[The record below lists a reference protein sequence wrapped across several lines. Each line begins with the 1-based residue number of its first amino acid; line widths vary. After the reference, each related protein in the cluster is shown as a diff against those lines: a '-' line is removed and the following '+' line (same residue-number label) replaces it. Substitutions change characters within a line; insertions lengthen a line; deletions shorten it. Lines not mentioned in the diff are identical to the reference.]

1 MFGIVLLSFR
11 FFNVVFYVKY
21 DWILRLLCQRLLWQ
35 YLLCV
40 LVLLLL
46 FCSFSVTFVYL
57 RARIVLGSFWVCFCC
72 LGLIHKGC
80 LHKFGNFW
88 DLPLPLS
95 RPVHIWLTPPSSCPW
110 GHKAGIIWNIATCE
124 QITLKGKK
132 NWSFWY
138 WMYTH
143 VCSYYTISIIAFQW
157 WG

>member
-88 DLPLPLS
+88 D
-95 RPVHIWLTPPSSCPW
+95 PPSPCPGLSTLGW
-110 GHKAGIIWNIATCE
+110 PPRPPAPEDARLALFETLQLVNKSHWRVKKTGHSDTGCTHMCVP
-124 QITLKGKK
+124 ITQ
-132 NWSFWY
+132 FR
-138 WMYTH
+138 
-143 VCSYYTISIIAFQW
+143 
-157 WG
+157 